1 MKKINIEGLLQ
12 LISDH
17 EAFSSE
23 NDDLLTQVIN
33 DVLNRYP
40 SAANFDR
47 ELDEDE
53 LDQVFAAG
61 KPMHT
66 SSRKP
71 K

>member
-47 ELDEDE
+47 ELDESE

-61 KPMHT
+61 NPMHV